1 MRVKQKI
8 IMVIAFLLILSI
20 VVCVYAVQTN
30 NQKHEEKPVNA
41 TEAASALEKA
51 TEEYIRPTEPPTEPV
66 PSSFSKNKIDDFTEK
81 VNAKLNDYEFNGTLL
96 IAKGDEVIC
105 RITKGYSD
113 LEKKTPLKA
122 TDKFEIGSITKQF
135 TAAAVAKLAEENKL
149 SLNDKVSKFFPD
161 YKAGKDV
168 TVEQLLTMTS
178 GVPDYLNE
186 VICELEEEER
196 KADSKYSKEEF
207 LKWLNSKKELAFKP
221 GTLYAYSNTN
231 YYMLGLI
238 IEQVTGRAYEDYIMK
253 EVLDPVFMS
262 NTTLNMNDATCK
274 GYLNSEGSQG
284 IKVDSSY
291 FFSAGEIVSTVDD
304 MSKWL
309 SAYKNNKVLS
319 KDMTKKALSRNKA
332 GYGYGYGFFVTDDYF
347 YHTGNT
353 ELFYSFAAMTH
364 KDDIKVIALSNINDV
379 SIQEMGLIL
388 LEVTEDTFFPQNH
401 KREDDKKKTDD

>member
-1 MRVKQKI
+1 MKFKQKI
-8 IMVIAFLLILSI
+8 IMVAAFFVILT
-20 VVCVYAVQTN
+20 VVICVYAVQTN
-30 NQKHEEKPVNA
+30 NGNLKNEPVNA
-41 TEAASALEKA
+41 TAATYSAEAS
-51 TEEYIRPTEPPTEPV
+51 TEEYIRPTEAPTEPV
-66 PSSFSKNKIDDFTEK
+66 PSSFGKKKIDDFTKK
-81 VNAKLNDYEFNGTLL
+81 VNTKLEDYEFNGVLL
-96 IAKGDEVIC
+96 ISNGDEIIC
-105 RITKGYSD
+105 KISKGYSD
-113 LEKKTPLKA
+113 LEKKIPLKA
-122 TDKFEIGSITKQF
+122 TEKFEIGSITKQF

-149 SLNDKVSKFFPD
+149 SLSDKISKYFPEF
-161 YKAGKDV
+161 KPGKDV

-178 GVPDYLNE
+178 GIPDYLNDC
-186 VICELEEEER
+186 IGELEANER

-207 LKWLNSKKELAFKP
+207 LKWLNGIKELNFKP

-238 IEQVTGRAYEDYIMK
+238 IEKITGRAYEDYMIK

-262 NTTLNMNDATCK
+262 NTTLNMNDTTCK
-274 GYLNSEGSQG
+274 GYLDISGSNG

-309 SAYKNNKVLS
+309 SAYKNNKILS

-332 GYGYGYGFFVTDDYF
+332 GYGYGFGFFISDDYF

-353 ELFYSFAAMTH
+353 ELFYSFAAMTY
-364 KDDIKVIALSNINDV
+364 KDDIKVIALSNVNDV

-388 LEVTEDTFFPQNH
+388 LEITEDTFFPENH
-401 KREDDKKKTDD
+401 KREDKAEQE